1 MSEKLEGAT
10 KYHTFRVNLAAIPE
24 RHGGETEIYLDDKR
38 LLGAKSITIHA
49 DVEGMTT
56 VEITMYANV
65 VGAAMVAE
73 TEGATA

>member
-1 MSEKLEGAT
+1 MSDKLEGAT
-10 KYHTFRVNLAAIPE
+10 RFHTFRVGLAAIPQ
-24 RHGGETEIYLDDKR
+24 RHEETEIYLDDKP
-38 LLGAKSITIHA
+38 LLGVKSITIHA
-49 DVEGMTT
+49 DAESMTT